1 MDIVDRDQQEDE
13 EGAIAAQLENA
24 RRGIPNL
31 LATKERID
39 EGDTLS
45 DLEIANLEEFFERAR
60 HMIHIYDEHPE
71 VQDLVAKI
79 ISLYVQITTKAVE
92 NEAALQ
98 ATPGI
103 KLDD

>member
-31 LATKERID
+31 LAIKERID
-39 EGDTLS
+39 GGDTLS
-45 DLEIANLEEFFERAR
+45 DLEIAKLEDAFERAR
-60 HMIHIYDEHPE
+60 QMIHVYDEHPE
-71 VQDLVAKI
+71 VQDLVARVM
-79 ISLYVQITTKAVE
+79 SLYLHITTRAVE
-92 NEAALQ
+92 NQEAVQ
-98 ATPGI
+98 DPPSI

>member
-1 MDIVDRDQQEDE
+1 MDIVDRDQEEDE

-31 LATKERID
+31 LATMERME

-45 DLEIANLEEFFERAR
+45 DVEIANLEEIFERAR
-60 HMIHIYDEHPE
+60 HMIHVYDEHPE
-71 VQDLVAKI
+71 VQDLVAKV
-79 ISLYVQITTKAVE
+79 ISLYLQITTKAVE
-92 NEAALQ
+92 NQAALQ
-98 ATPGI
+98 APPEV